1 MSDYVPVL
9 IVTGP
14 VGVGKTAVAAA
25 LSDLLEDAGV
35 PHAMV
40 DADQLRWCYPAPP
53 DDQFRVALGLRNVAA
68 VWANYRAEGA
78 RRLVLADVVEQ
89 RSNVY
94 GYQDVIPGAEIIV
107 VRLRASLS
115 TIQGR
120 LRGRETGASLEWH
133 LHRAAELTEIMERNQ
148 VGDLL
153 IETDG
158 KPVSAIAREALA
170 RLGWDGELIDEAYVD

>member
-1 MSDYVPVL
+1 MADHVPVL

-25 LSDLLEDAGV
+25 ISDQLEDAGV
-35 PHAMV
+35 PHGMV

-53 DDQFRVALGLRNVAA
+53 GDRFRVALGLRNLAA

-78 RRLVLADVVEQ
+78 QRLVLADVVED
-89 RSNVY
+89 RSGVDR
-94 GYQDVIPGAEIIV
+94 YQDAVPGAEIIV
-107 VRLRASLS
+107 VRLRASLA
-115 TIQGR
+115 TIERQV
-120 LRGRETGASLEWH
+120 RGRETGASLDWH
-133 LHRAAELTEIMERNQ
+133 LHRAAELTEIMDQNQ

-158 KPVSAIAREALA
+158 KPVDVIARETLAGVGWTDALVS
-170 RLGWDGELIDEAYVD
+170 DGG